1 MTIANRFGIAFLLI
15 AAALPYAS
23 AQVSAR
29 GESSCKGDDFWF
41 DEKKCCLPLGGP
53 HSHHEPPAEKQCP
66 HEWSWSEKHSHCI
79 PHYPRPPPPRCSKD
93 WDWSPASFCCE
104 RSPHYPHPPHPE
116 PSGVHHDGWKRGG
129 SEHHGKSECKKDE
142 FWFNEKECCLPLG
155 GPHWHHVP
163 PPHKQ
168 CPPDWSWSTKH
179 SHCVPHHPHHPP
191 PRCAKDWN
199 WSPASFCCERSPH
212 HPKPSDTVNHHGE
225 WKRSSHM
232 SRALQLCPK
241 GLSACPIA
249 VPSGLTG
256 DYECLDTAHELE
268 SCGGCASTGEGQ
280 DCTAIRG
287 IWNVGCVQGRCA
299 VYTCAFGYKRS
310 RDGKSC
316 VPL

>member
-29 GESSCKGDDFWF
+29 GE
-41 DEKKCCLPLGGP
+41 
-53 HSHHEPPAEKQCP
+53 
-66 HEWSWSEKHSHCI
+66 
-79 PHYPRPPPPRCSKD
+79 
-93 WDWSPASFCCE
+93 
-104 RSPHYPHPPHPE
+104 
-116 PSGVHHDGWKRGG
+116 
-129 SEHHGKSECKKDE
+129 
-142 FWFNEKECCLPLG
+142 
-155 GPHWHHVP
+155 
-163 PPHKQ
+163 
-168 CPPDWSWSTKH
+168 
-179 SHCVPHHPHHPP
+179 
-191 PRCAKDWN
+191 
-199 WSPASFCCERSPH
+199 
-212 HPKPSDTVNHHGE
+212 
-225 WKRSSHM
+225 SHM

-299 VYTCAFGYKRS
+299 
-310 RDGKSC
+310 GK
-316 VPL
+316 